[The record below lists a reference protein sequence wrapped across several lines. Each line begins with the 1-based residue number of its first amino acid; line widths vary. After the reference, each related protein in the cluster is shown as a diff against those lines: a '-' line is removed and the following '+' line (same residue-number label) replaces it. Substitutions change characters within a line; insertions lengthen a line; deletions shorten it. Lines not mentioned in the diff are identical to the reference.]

1 MRYTGP
7 ITLMEIAER
16 LEESINKRKFIIKTK
31 YRSDGNEVATSF
43 DLEAYK
49 ASKFNSTYPRVVK

>member
-1 MRYTGP
+1 
-7 ITLMEIAER
+7 MEIAER
-16 LEESINKRKFIIKTK
+16 LEESRNKRKFIIKTK
-31 YRSDGNEVATSF
+31 YRSDENEVATSF